1 MSDSLQ
7 PHGLLKLVSTESVML
22 SNHIILCHPLFLL
35 PSFFPASG
43 YFPMSQLF
51 AWAGPSIGVLASAS
65 VLRVSIQDWF
75 PLGLTGLISL
85 LSNGL
90 SRVFSSNTIQKH
102 QIFSAQPSLWS
113 NFHIHIQ
120 LYTKQLYTTTVYE
133 NQSFDCMELC
143 QQSDVS
149 AF

>member
-1 MSDSLQ
+1 VSDSLQ
-7 PHGLLKLVSTESVML
+7 PHGLLKLMSTESVML

-35 PSFFPASG
+35 PSIF
-43 YFPMSQLF
+43 
-51 AWAGPSIGVLASAS
+51 PSIRVFLNESALCIRWPNYWS
-65 VLRVSIQDWF
+65 FNFSISPSSDYS
-75 PLGLTGLISL
+75 GLISFRTDLFDL
-85 LSNGL
+85 LTVKGL

-102 QIFSAQPSLWS
+102 QFFSAKPSLWS

-133 NQSFDCMELC
+133 NHSFDYMELC